1 MIRLRSRPLLST
13 VVLALVMA
21 ATRYHHF
28 GDALHLPDASL
39 AVFFLTGVLALP
51 FAVFPILLLEAG
63 VIDFLA
69 IGMGGV
75 SDYCVSPAYWF
86 LIPTYGVLW
95 LAGRWHGAR
104 HEARWKALPPLY
116 AMLFVSV
123 GVAFLI
129 SNGSF
134 YAFSGRFPEMDLA
147 EYAALV
153 ARYYPPY
160 ALTAFGYVTLA
171 IVLYALVTRLRRIS
185 GPRQGRIALMLP
197 HHD

>member
-13 VVLALVMA
+13 VVLVLVMA

-39 AVFFLTGVLALP
+39 AVFFLAGVLALP
-51 FAVFPILLLEAG
+51 LAVFPVLLLEAG
-63 VIDFLA
+63 VIDLLA

-75 SDYCVSPAYWF
+75 SDYCVSPAYGF
-86 LIPTYGVLW
+86 LIPTYAALW
-95 LAGRWHGAR
+95 FAGRWHGTH
-104 HEARWKALPPLY
+104 HEARWRALPSLY
-116 AMLFVSV
+116 TTLFASV

-134 YAFSGRFPEMDLA
+134 YAFSGRFPEMGLA
-147 EYAALV
+147 EYATLV

-160 ALTAFGYVTLA
+160 VLGAFGYVTLA
-171 IVLYALVTRLRRIS
+171 VMLYALATRLHRA
-185 GPRQGRIALMLP
+185 PEPGRGEGTAR
-197 HHD
+197 

>member
-1 MIRLRSRPLLST
+1 MDTLRSRPLPAAIA
-13 VVLALVMA
+13 LALVMA

-39 AVFFLTGVLALP
+39 AVFFLAGVLASPL
-51 FAVFPILLLEAG
+51 AVFPILLLEAG
-63 VIDFLA
+63 VIDLLA
-69 IGMGGV
+69 ISVGDV

-86 LIPTYGVLW
+86 LIPTYGALW
-95 LAGRWHGAR
+95 LAGRWHGAH
-104 HEARWKALPPLY
+104 HEARWNALPPLY
-116 AMLFVSV
+116 TTLFVSV

-134 YAFSGRFPEMDLA
+134 YAFSGRFPEMGLA

-160 ALTAFGYVTLA
+160 ALGAFGYVTLA
-171 IVLYALVTRLRRIS
+171 VMLYALVTRLRRTPEPDRDKGAS
-185 GPRQGRIALMLP
+185 
-197 HHD
+197 H

>member
-1 MIRLRSRPLLST
+1 MIHPRSRPLLST
-13 VVLALVMA
+13 AVLALVMA

-39 AVFFLTGVLALP
+39 AVFFLAGVLVLP
-51 FAVFPILLLEAG
+51 LAVFPILLLEAG
-63 VIDFLA
+63 VIDLLA
-69 IGMGGV
+69 IGAGGV

-86 LIPTYGVLW
+86 LIPSYGALW
-95 LAGRWHGAR
+95 LAGRWHGAS
-104 HEARWKALPPLY
+104 HEARWNALPSLY
-116 AMLFVSV
+116 TMLFVSV
-123 GVAFLI
+123 SVAFLI

-134 YAFSGRFPEMDLA
+134 YAFSGRFPEMGLA

-160 ALTAFGYVTLA
+160 ALGAVGYVTLA
-171 IVLYALVTRLRRIS
+171 IMLYALVTRLRRIPR
-185 GPRQGRIALMLP
+185 PRQGRIALMPP